1 MEEGGRESVTVRPG
15 AGPATRAYS
24 SAEEHSVYTRAVVGS
39 IPTAPTDPEWL
50 VLSRPDRVPPQWTE
64 RNPALPFDGEVTPIR
79 RLLVIPVIKGIIMF
93 FGGGEDGDS

>member
-1 MEEGGRESVTVRPG
+1 
-15 AGPATRAYS
+15 
-24 SAEEHSVYTRAVVGS
+24 
-39 IPTAPTDPEWL
+39 
-50 VLSRPDRVPPQWTE
+50 VPPQWTE